1 MIRTGV
7 TKIKNNSKLVN
18 KYLNNIH
25 VMNDELL
32 GIDINVLEELLNDI
46 DSWRTCCDELELKIK
61 SHPQYYTDKKS
72 YEYDDENKELL
83 IY

>member
-7 TKIKNNSKLVN
+7 TKIINNSKLVN

-61 SHPQYYTDKKS
+61 SHPQYYADKKP

>member
-61 SHPQYYTDKKS
+61 SHPQYYADKKP

>member
-46 DSWRTCCDELELKIK
+46 DSWRICLDELEFKIK
-61 SHPQYYTDKKS
+61 SHPQFHTDGKS
-72 YEYDDENKELL
+72 IEYDDENKEII

>member
-32 GIDINVLEELLNDI
+32 DIEINVLEELLNDI
-46 DSWRTCCDELELKIK
+46 DSWRICLDELELKIK
-61 SHPQYYTDKKS
+61 SHPQFYTDRES
-72 YEYDDENKELL
+72 YEYDDENKEII

>member
-18 KYLNNIH
+18 KYINNIH

-61 SHPQYYTDKKS
+61 SHPQYYADKKP

>member
-32 GIDINVLEELLNDI
+32 DIEINVLEELLNDI

-61 SHPQYYTDKKS
+61 SHPQYYAYK
-72 YEYDDENKELL
+72 
-83 IY
+83 

>member
-32 GIDINVLEELLNDI
+32 DIEINVLEELLNDI

-61 SHPQYYTDKKS
+61 SHTQYYAYK
-72 YEYDDENKELL
+72 
-83 IY
+83 

>member
-7 TKIKNNSKLVN
+7 TKIKNNSKSVN

-32 GIDINVLEELLNDI
+32 DIEINVLEELLNDI
-46 DSWRTCCDELELKIK
+46 DSWRICLDELELKIK
-61 SHPQYYTDKKS
+61 SHPQYYADKKP

>member
-7 TKIKNNSKLVN
+7 TKIINNSKLVN

-32 GIDINVLEELLNDI
+32 DIEINVLEELLNDI

-61 SHPQYYTDKKS
+61 SHPQYYAYK
-72 YEYDDENKELL
+72 
-83 IY
+83 

>member
-1 MIRTGV
+1 
-7 TKIKNNSKLVN
+7 
-18 KYLNNIH
+18 
-25 VMNDELL
+25 MNDELL

>member
-32 GIDINVLEELLNDI
+32 DIEINVLEELLNDI

-61 SHPQYYTDKKS
+61 SHPQYYADKKP

>member
-61 SHPQYYTDKKS
+61 SHPQYYDDKKP